1 MSGAAD
7 ISKSLVGTWRVTNHS
22 MVTLQTNDVSC
33 PFGSFGTFLVATE
46 GAPEVVPFLGGSLEF
61 FRFRAEGARALRC

>member
-22 MVTLQTNDVSC
+22 MVTLQTNDVSS

-46 GAPEVVPFLGGSLEF
+46 GAPEVVPFLVV
-61 FRFRAEGARALRC
+61 R

>member
-46 GAPEVVPFLGGSLEF
+46 EGSRSRPVLRWFAESCP
-61 FRFRAEGARALRC
+61 AEGARALRC

>member
-33 PFGSFGTFLVATE
+33 PFGSFGTFPVATE
-46 GAPEVVPFLGGSLEF
+46 GAPEVVPFLGGSLKF
-61 FRFRAEGARALRC
+61 VLRKGRGR